1 METMN
6 QLDTK
11 KNKTTHPWK
20 KPLSGENRGIIS
32 RVAYLI
38 GVPQWVFE
46 NELEA
51 PQLEVFQELDQDKNA
66 RIIRNLCMVRTA
78 MERFSGKIST
88 IMHTEYKSI
97 YAIPD
102 FIPQNA
108 LTQLT
113 EDGIR
118 LSRQL
123 RLVNH
128 VIEINR
134 IICDRINNCK
144 TVFPDWVKW
153 DYVRDIFIMKNGLT
167 EGGVKKA
174 GEIYSRNKE
183 MYPYKTY
190 LNWVPEDNGN
200 ILFHDRKFLTLL
212 YKWHRDKF
220 LDLAKVTTS
229 GDVVMNNIESFIAK
243 ASKVDVVVDCE
254 NTDPYRLC
262 AAIKQIEDRTKA
274 KIRKILL
281 FDDAHTMKT
290 WRILE
295 SYTEIPIEYVMSHR
309 VVQNKSLV
317 DIEMTAI
324 TCKEHYR
331 ENVDS
336 FIIVSSDSDF
346 WGLISSLPEAHFLV
360 MIERDK
366 SSEDLKSALYNSE
379 IFYCYIEDFYD
390 GDSEGILTHAIISE
404 SKRVLEETIQ
414 LDMNVILEQA
424 LTATGIHMKPED
436 KVQFVEKNLSIIEI
450 KIDAEGKIS
459 VNLNIKNA
467 T

>member
-1 METMN
+1 
-6 QLDTK
+6 
-11 KNKTTHPWK
+11 
-20 KPLSGENRGIIS
+20 
-32 RVAYLI
+32 
-38 GVPQWVFE
+38 
-46 NELEA
+46 
-51 PQLEVFQELDQDKNA
+51 
-66 RIIRNLCMVRTA
+66 
-78 MERFSGKIST
+78 
-88 IMHTEYKSI
+88 
-97 YAIPD
+97 
-102 FIPQNA
+102 
-108 LTQLT
+108 
-113 EDGIR
+113 
-118 LSRQL
+118 
-123 RLVNH
+123 
-128 VIEINR
+128 
-134 IICDRINNCK
+134 
-144 TVFPDWVKW
+144 
-153 DYVRDIFIMKNGLT
+153 
-167 EGGVKKA
+167 
-174 GEIYSRNKE
+174 
-183 MYPYKTY
+183 
-190 LNWVPEDNGN
+190 
-200 ILFHDRKFLTLL
+200 
-212 YKWHRDKF
+212 
-220 LDLAKVTTS
+220 
-229 GDVVMNNIESFIAK
+229 
-243 ASKVDVVVDCE
+243 
-254 NTDPYRLC
+254 
-262 AAIKQIEDRTKA
+262 
-274 KIRKILL
+274 
-281 FDDAHTMKT
+281 MKT

-414 LDMNVILEQA
+414 LDMNAILEQA

-436 KVQFVEKNLSIIEI
+436 KAQFIEKNLSIIEI